1 MMMNI
6 DMTKPMKK
14 TIHVFIKPQKSE
26 KHLDT
31 AKSAKCQT
39 SLSIFYQDLLKIL
52 WKALTLRLSAK
63 AFRSGGPTIWN
74 SLSVISKTLTLLNV
88 MSTRTILFGL

>member
-52 WKALTLRLSAK
+52 
-63 AFRSGGPTIWN
+63 
-74 SLSVISKTLTLLNV
+74 
-88 MSTRTILFGL
+88 